1 MNRIVLPATTL
12 LDSNAAPFRLGEE
25 ASPGQRLGQFLGEND
40 VSDVECV
47 SECVRG
53 DHGRVSE

>member
-47 SECVRG
+47 SECVG
-53 DHGRVSE
+53 IMDDDE